1 MQTKEEHYRSMILAV
16 QRYAPNADMDLIE
29 RAYRYADGKHKDQ
42 PRKSGEPYIIH
53 PLAVAEIVAE
63 IGLDSDAIAAAL
75 LHDCLED
82 LISLMSQP
90 SPPTAIFSTNY
101 DITVGLITAAR
112 ERGVKIPDEV
122 SVFGF
127 DCAEI
132 CRMMTPPIP
141 VVQQPE
147 QELGRLA
154 GMRLIER
161 MSGSRDPARI
171 TRLPCRL
178 IE

>member
-1 MQTKEEHYRSMILAV
+1 MIFDDSLAV
-16 QRYAPNADMDLIE
+16 
-29 RAYRYADGKHKDQ
+29 
-42 PRKSGEPYIIH
+42 SGENTFATGYQ
-53 PLAVAEIVAE
+53 
-63 IGLDSDAIAAAL
+63 G
-75 LHDCLED
+75 